1 MAARIERVDGAGLR
15 ARSGAVAA
23 LVRDAVDDGAS
34 IGFVLPLGDDE
45 LAAFVEQAASDVDG
59 GARIVLLAVDGAA
72 VVGMVQL
79 ELARKSNARHRA
91 EVQKLI
97 VHTDTRR
104 RGLGRELMAAIER
117 TALAD
122 GRTLLVLDTATG
134 AAEALYRGAGYA
146 EIGAIPRYAGLPS
159 GELVATTIFA
169 KELSP

>member
-1 MAARIERVDGAGLR
+1 MEVRIEAVDGAGLR
-15 ARSGAVAA
+15 ARRDAVAA

-34 IGFVLPLGDDE
+34 IGFVEPLGDEE
-45 LAAFVEQAASDVDG
+45 LAAFVEQGAAELDG
-59 GARIVLLAVDGAA
+59 GSRIVLLALAGAEL
-72 VVGMVQL
+72 VGMVQL

-97 VHTDTRR
+97 VHTGARR
-104 RGLGRELMAAIER
+104 HGLGRRLMAAIEAA
-117 TALAD
+117 ALAD

-134 AAEALYRGAGYA
+134 AAEELYRAAGYT
-146 EIGAIPRYAGLPS
+146 EIGAIPRYAGVPS

>member
-1 MAARIERVDGAGLR
+1 MDVRIEAVDGAGLR
-15 ARSGAVAA
+15 ALGESVGA

-34 IGFVLPLGDDE
+34 IGFLHPLSDGE
-45 LAAFVEQAASDVDG
+45 LADFVEQGAAELDAG
-59 GARIVLLAVDGAA
+59 TRIVLLALAGSE

-79 ELARKSNARHRA
+79 ELARKPNARHRA

-97 VHTDTRR
+97 VHTRARR
-104 RGLGRELMAAIER
+104 HGLGRELMAAIEAA
-117 TALAD
+117 ALTD
-122 GRTLLVLDTATG
+122 SRTLLVLDTATG
-134 AAEALYRGAGYA
+134 AAEELYRTAGYA

>member
-1 MAARIERVDGAGLR
+1 MEVRIEAVDGAGLR
-15 ARSGAVAA
+15 GRRDAVAA

-34 IGFVLPLGDDE
+34 IGFVEPLSDDE
-45 LAAFVEQAASDVDG
+45 LAAFVEQGAGELDG
-59 GARIVLLAVDGAA
+59 GSRIVLLALAGPEL
-72 VVGMVQL
+72 VGMVQL

-97 VHTDTRR
+97 VHTGARR
-104 RGLGRELMAAIER
+104 HGLGRRLMAAIEAA
-117 TALAD
+117 ALAD

-134 AAEALYRGAGYA
+134 AAEELYRTAGYT
-146 EIGAIPRYAGLPS
+146 EIGAIPRYAGVPS